1 MDGNVISIEM
11 LTILLAA
18 IGLAG
23 LILTTQS
30 RMENRLTKQSRD
42 LEERLTKQNR
52 DLEERL
58 TQQIQESDKRL
69 LGRIGGLEERIGGLE
84 EKIDDLRERV
94 ARVEGK
100 FEIFEKFLRW
110 NSPPAAQEEGD

>member
-1 MDGNVISIEM
+1 MDASIISMEM

-23 LILTTQS
+23 LILTSQS
-30 RMENRLTKQSRD
+30 R
-42 LEERLTKQNR
+42 LEGRLTKQNR

-58 TQQIQESDKRL
+58 TKQIQEVRGQIEEMREDVANLSRKVD
-69 LGRIGGLEERIGGLE
+69 GLT
-84 EKIDDLRERV
+84 ERV
-94 ARVEGK
+94 AWMEGK

-110 NSPPAAQEEGD
+110 NGLGAPWKEGD